1 MHMDESP
8 TILNESRTPRAQSR
22 NQENR
27 ASESYELVTYEFV
40 IEWYK
45 FVTYFIIW
53 RQGSRSTQSLRL
65 RSQNHKNDCC
75 HTYMNESRT
84 QMNESRTRI
93 TLSQIQENL
102 EACTAG
108 GLYECFTN
116 PIEWVTNSFDSVTKS
131 DVTVSYDI
139 VTNSKGFG
147 STAWGCARKTT
158 RMINVTF
165 MNESRTQINESR
177 TRITLS
183 RTQEDLKALS

>member
-108 GLYECFTN
+108 GLYECFTKPN
-116 PIEWVTNSFDSVTKS
+116 WMSHELIWLCHEVRCHGLIWHCHKL
-131 DVTVSYDI
+131 
-139 VTNSKGFG
+139 KGIWKH
-147 STAWGCARKTT
+147 SLRL
-158 RMINVTF
+158 R
-165 MNESRTQINESR
+165 
-177 TRITLS
+177 
-183 RTQEDLKALS
+183 